1 MCESCTPI
9 TANAAKRYDPTRT
22 TTLRQQF
29 EADLARRFRAIGR
42 AIIKRIGD
50 EDGFGLKA
58 NRGQFDFPRSDQKV
72 AAFMDWLQQ
81 QVNAGV
87 LEIRKGETLQQAGQ
101 RAWTNTYIQTAYQ
114 KGVAQSAFRMRS
126 QGATVAPEWVETA
139 FTRPF
144 HADRVGLAYTR
155 TFNDLRGITAEMDKQ
170 ISRTLA
176 NGLAEGRGPMEIARS
191 LVDRVE
197 KIGVTRARAL
207 ARTEVVAAHAQ
218 ASLNTYSEAGL
229 EGVQVEAEFATAK
242 DDKVCVE
249 CQSLEGKTFTMQEAQ
264 GVIPVH
270 VNCRCVWLPV
280 VKNPRKVNLR

>member
-1 MCESCTPI
+1 MCKTCDTI
-9 TANAAKRYDPTRT
+9 TANAARRYDPTQT

-29 EADLARRFRAIGR
+29 EADLARRFRAIAK
-42 AIIKRIGD
+42 AIRQKIGK

-58 NRGQFDFPRSDQKV
+58 NRGEFDFLRSDQKV
-72 AAFMDWLQQ
+72 AAFMEWLQQ

-87 LEIRKGETLQQAGQ
+87 LEVRRGETLQQAGQ
-101 RAWTNTYIQTAYQ
+101 RAWTNTYIRSAYQ
-114 KGVAQSAFRMRS
+114 KGIAQSASRMRA
-126 QGATVAPEWVETA
+126 QGASVAPEWVETA

-197 KIGVTRARAL
+197 KIGVTRARML
-207 ARTEVVAAHAQ
+207 ARTETIASHAQ
-218 ASLNTYSEAGL
+218 ASLNTYEEAGL
-229 EGVQVEAEFATAK
+229 EGVQVEAEFATAQ
-242 DDKVCVE
+242 DNKVCPE
-249 CQSLEGKTFTMQEAQ
+249 CQALEGRTFTMQEAQ

-270 VNCRCVWLPV
+270 PNCRCAWLPV
-280 VKNPRKVNLR
+280 VANPREVNLR

>member
-1 MCESCTPI
+1 MCKTCDVI
-9 TANAAKRYDPTRT
+9 TANAAQRYDPTRT

-29 EADLARRFRAIGR
+29 EADLARRFRAIAK
-42 AIIKRIGD
+42 AIRKKIGK

-58 NRGQFDFPRSDQKV
+58 NRGEFDFPRSDQKV
-72 AAFMDWLQQ
+72 AAFMEWLQQ
-81 QVNAGV
+81 QVSAGV
-87 LEIRKGETLQQAGQ
+87 LEVRRGETLQQAGQ
-101 RAWTNTYIQTAYQ
+101 RAWTNTYIRSAYQ
-114 KGVAQSAFRMRS
+114 KGIAQSASRMRA
-126 QGATVAPEWVETA
+126 QGASVAPEWVETA

-197 KIGVTRARAL
+197 KIGVTRARML
-207 ARTEVVAAHAQ
+207 ARTEVVASHAE
-218 ASLNTYSEAGL
+218 ASLNTYEEAGI
-229 EGVQVEAEFATAK
+229 EGVDVEAEFITAG
-242 DDKVCVE
+242 DDKVCPE
-249 CQSLEGKTFTMQEAQ
+249 CQAISGTTRTIEQAR

-270 VNCRCVWLPV
+270 PGCRCSWVPV
-280 VKNPRKVNLR
+280 VKNPREVNLR